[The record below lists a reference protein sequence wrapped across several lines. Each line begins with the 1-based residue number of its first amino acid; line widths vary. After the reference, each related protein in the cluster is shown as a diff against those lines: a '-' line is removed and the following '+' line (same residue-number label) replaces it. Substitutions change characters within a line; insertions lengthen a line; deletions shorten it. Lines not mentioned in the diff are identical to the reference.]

1 MTTHL
6 KFLLTLLLIVTAS
19 RLSAEETTASKLEKD
34 IPYRSETG
42 LDDYAKRQ
50 CRVDIFTPA
59 KKGFAT
65 VVWFHGGGLEG
76 GDKKIPDYLMHNGYA
91 VVSANYR
98 HSPHVKA
105 PVYLEDA
112 AAAVAW
118 TFANIE
124 KYGGDPDK
132 IFVSGHS
139 AGGYLTSMLV
149 LDKRWL
155 KPHGIDPNDLAGAI
169 PHSGQTLTH
178 FTIRKERGLGRETG
192 VADDLAPLHHV
203 RQDTPPLLLTTG
215 DRDLEIAFR
224 YEENA
229 LLFKM
234 LESIKHPDVEL
245 YELQGFDHGNM
256 VQPGVLLMTKFINK
270 HTKDD

>member
-1 MTTHL
+1 MITRLNTL
-6 KFLLTLLLIVTAS
+6 FVLLLFTVPTLLHAQD
-19 RLSAEETTASKLEKD
+19 AASKLETD
-34 IPYRSETG
+34 IPYRTEEG
-42 LDDYAKRQ
+42 LDDYAQKQ
-50 CRVDIFTPA
+50 CRLDLHTPA

-65 VVWFHGGGLEG
+65 VVWFHGGGLEA
-76 GDKKIPDYLMHNGYA
+76 GDKKIPKYLLDNGYA

-98 HSPHVKA
+98 HSPQVQA
-105 PVYLEDA
+105 PAYLEDA

-124 KYGGDPDK
+124 KYGGDPSK
-132 IFVSGHS
+132 IFISGHS

-178 FTIRKERGLGRETG
+178 FTIRKERGIGRETG
-192 VADDLAPLHHV
+192 VSDDLAPLYHV
-203 RQDTPPLLLTTG
+203 RPDTPPLLLTTG
-215 DRDLEIAFR
+215 DRNLEFPFR

-234 LESIKHPDVEL
+234 LEAAKHPDVQL
-245 YELQGFDHGNM
+245 YELQGFTHGNM
-256 VQPGVLLMTKFINK
+256 VEPGVLLMTRFIEK
-270 HTKDD
+270 HSKSN